1 MLAGFSPLFVGAV
14 VAMAKH
20 LLAIELER
28 LVSVPYSSGQAL
40 QWAGIRMRHT
50 FFLFQSPISRARRC
64 NLYAPVLYV
73 VSLPFQS
80 PICRGRRCNV
90 DWVEKEVS
98 ELVFQSPICRGRR
111 CNTPQDGSNIGP
123 SYSFSPLFVGAGV
136 AIKFN
141 ILPHFC

>member
-1 MLAGFSPLFVGAV
+1 MGRHSHEAHIF
-14 VAMAKH
+14 
-20 LLAIELER
+20 
-28 LVSVPYSSGQAL
+28 LVSVPYFSGQAL
-40 QWAGIRMRHT
+40 Q
-50 FFLFQSPISRARRC
+50 LQSAWMHKWMVIM
-64 NLYAPVLYV
+64 
-73 VSLPFQS
+73 FQS